1 MFRNRIAAAAVLTT
15 LTLSGGLAVAAG
27 PTFEPAIWA
36 DGRLWS
42 TQGVTVLPAPNE
54 PNLQSF
60 DRLFVVVNSPVEPV
74 PVAVQPG
81 AKLVRIVLTESSN
94 CGTQN
99 CNDTFETDSYETPE
113 GKILLVD
120 EVSVR
125 QIINPQTGYALLNTT
140 DFGEFI
146 HFTAIDEL
154 TVAAGNAF
162 AARSMNAYARRVGV
176 SVSFDQIPS
185 GLVIL
190 TATITG
196 RLIDETEEEFIL
208 CNPNCE

>member
-1 MFRNRIAAAAVLTT
+1 MRHAVI
-15 LTLSGGLAVAAG
+15 GLALMSLATSA
-27 PTFEPAIWA
+27 TA
-36 DGRLWS
+36 
-42 TQGVTVLPAPNE
+42 APNNPGPPLSE
-54 PNLQSF
+54 PVDANVVNTPGV
-60 DRLFVVVNSPVEPV
+60 VVVNTPAEPIPVS
-74 PVAVQPG
+74 VQPG
-81 AKLVRIVLTESSN
+81 AKLVRIVLTESRN

-146 HFTAIDEL
+146 HFTVIDEL

-196 RLIDETEEEFIL
+196 RLIDETEEEFIV